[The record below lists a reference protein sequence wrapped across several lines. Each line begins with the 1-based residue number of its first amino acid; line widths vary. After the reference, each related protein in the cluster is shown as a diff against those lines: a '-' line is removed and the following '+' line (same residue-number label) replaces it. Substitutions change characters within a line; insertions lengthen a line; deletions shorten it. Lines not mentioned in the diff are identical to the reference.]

1 MPNGARRTK
10 KRGRAAKRLE
20 LLGRL
25 RPILRSAVEPERM
38 LRTAASLLAIEIGQ
52 YCIADIVD
60 RHGAV
65 RRIEIGHADPSRRA
79 ALRVSCEDADPGSSG
94 RIDRLL
100 GPIGSELIPRVTE
113 AARNRALHDLV
124 MLPGE
129 IVRSYMAASITVAD
143 SPLAVLSLVT
153 VTGTRRYDED
163 DLAFLVSV
171 ADWIGLGLENAQ
183 RREAPP
189 RASGFPP
196 AWRHDLDEAEEA
208 PPQSRR
214 ASHRRS

>member
-1 MPNGARRTK
+1 
-10 KRGRAAKRLE
+10 
-20 LLGRL
+20 
-25 RPILRSAVEPERM
+25 M